1 LFYLRTFIKNLRK
14 TGAIAPSSKYL
25 ARDFTKVLSHSR
37 DVEEGSSIR
46 ILEIGPGTGSLTKLI
61 TPALRPQDHFDIVE
75 LNRDFYR
82 MISWKYRHQKN
93 VFTHHANIL
102 DFEPDEPYDFIFSS
116 LPYEGIP
123 SEVSRQIWQ
132 KKLQMCKS
140 GSYITYYKY
149 INIKR
154 FRCKFEKEVVSRYCC
169 KEKLVLR
176 NLPPAY
182 LYILRI
188 EGHSVEQP
196 QTIKFET
203 ALAG

>member
-1 LFYLRTFIKNLRK
+1 MFYLRTFIKNLRK

-25 ARDFTKVLSHSR
+25 ARDFTKVLSLRR
-37 DVEEGSSIR
+37 DGEEETPIR

-61 TPALRPQDHFDIVE
+61 IPALRPQDHFDIVE

-82 MISWKYRHQKN
+82 MIRWKYRHQEN
-93 VFTHHANIL
+93 VYTHHSNIL

-123 SEVSRQIWQ
+123 RDVSREIWQ
-132 KKLQMCKS
+132 KKLNMCKP

-182 LYILRI
+182 LYILHI
-188 EGHSVEQP
+188 EGHIVEQS
-196 QTIKFET
+196 QTVKLEA

>member
-25 ARDFTKVLSHSR
+25 ARDFTKVLSR
-37 DVEEGSSIR
+37 NLEEEEETPVR
-46 ILEIGPGTGSLTKLI
+46 VLEIGPGTGSLTKLI
-61 TPALRPQDHFDIVE
+61 VPALRPQDHLDIVE

-82 MISWKYRHQKN
+82 MISWKYRHFGN
-93 VFTHHANIL
+93 VHTYHANIL
-102 DFEPDEPYDFIFSS
+102 DFNPEKPYDFIFSS

-123 SEVSRQIWQ
+123 RDVSKEIWE
-132 KKLQMCKS
+132 KKLQMCKP

-154 FRCKFEKEVVSRYCC
+154 FRCKFEKEVVSKFCC

-182 LYILRI
+182 LYTLRI
-188 EGHSVEQP
+188 EEQYVEQLQP
-196 QTIKFET
+196 VKLEP
-203 ALAG
+203 ALVG